1 MSRIQYKRGKK
12 ARHIKLRQT
21 FAALQKKSAGN
32 CRRADKSHYA
42 YHQVLAVARHFDE
55 PVVVRV
61 VRHAVPLRPLRVV
74 VKAGDKLAQP
84 VRQARRLMLR
94 LHKRNVDG
102 QKVYTAVKLA
112 SAAKRRKQVVVVY
125 ARKAVPEVL
134 GKKEVAVRDAP

>member
-1 MSRIQYKRGKK
+1 M
-12 ARHIKLRQT
+12 
-21 FAALQKKSAGN
+21 
-32 CRRADKSHYA
+32 
-42 YHQVLAVARHFDE
+42 
-55 PVVVRV
+55 RV